1 MKNSLKGALLSGVV
15 FPGFGQ
21 IVLKQYKRGIVLML
35 TVFAGLTVIVVTAV
49 RQALAILEKID
60 LAGGVINTK
69 TVTDAAAQV
78 SSSSANLAY
87 NLGLSFIVIFWIYGI
102 VDAYRIGKKMDMEN
116 SRPGFNRAGEGDRT
130 AGDSTT
136 RR

>member
-21 IVLKQYKRGIVLML
+21 VVLKQYKRGIVLML
-35 TVFAGLTVIVVTAV
+35 TVFAGLTVIVITAV

-78 SSSSANLAY
+78 SSSSANLIY
-87 NLGLSFIVIFWIYGI
+87 NLGLSFIVILWIYGV
-102 VDAYRIGKKMDMEN
+102 VDAYRIGKKMDLEG
-116 SRPGFNRAGEGDRT
+116 SGPGSNTAGERGRT
-130 AGDSTT
+130 AG
-136 RR
+136 R

>member
-15 FPGFGQ
+15 LPGFGQ

-78 SSSSANLAY
+78 SSTSANLIY
-87 NLGLSFIVIFWIYGI
+87 NFGLSFIVILWIYGI
-102 VDAYRIGKKMDMEN
+102 VDAYRIGKKMDLEN
-116 SRPGFNRAGEGDRT
+116 SRPGLNT
-130 AGDSTT
+130 AT
-136 RR
+136 RLPPQ